1 MKKQMKNPFASVA
14 ILAISIIICLTNVF
28 GLAACSTADNSIQR
42 PSTEDTDTQQPDSG
56 TQQPSTEDTDTQQP
70 VTDKYARLRQAYDK
84 VKLQYSSATLCY
96 EIGDDGSYIEVD
108 TNPLDFDDFYNPTYT
123 KVIEAFNEELGVPDY
138 VYKLMI
144 TTTALQGR
152 QTETVNGL
160 IISWTYH
167 PDNGLE
173 VIYRLAD

>member
-14 ILAISIIICLTNVF
+14 ILAISIIICLTSVF

-42 PSTEDTDTQQPDSG
+42 
-56 TQQPSTEDTDTQQP
+56 PSTEDTDTQQP

-108 TNPLDFDDFYNPTYT
+108 TNPLDFDDYYNPTYI
-123 KVIEAFNEELGVPDY
+123 KIIEAFNEELGVPDY

>member
-14 ILAISIIICLTNVF
+14 ILAISIIICLTSVF

-42 PSTEDTDTQQPDSG
+42 
-56 TQQPSTEDTDTQQP
+56 PSTEDTDTQQP

>member
-14 ILAISIIICLTNVF
+14 ILAISIIICLTSVF

-42 PSTEDTDTQQPDSG
+42 
-56 TQQPSTEDTDTQQP
+56 PSTEDTDTQQP

-173 VIYRLAD
+173 LIYRLAD

>member
-14 ILAISIIICLTNVF
+14 ILAISIIICLTSVF
-28 GLAACSTADNSIQR
+28 GLAACSTADNS
-42 PSTEDTDTQQPDSG
+42 
-56 TQQPSTEDTDTQQP
+56 TQQP

-108 TNPLDFDDFYNPTYT
+108 TNPLDFDDYYNPTYI
-123 KVIEAFNEELGVPDY
+123 KVIEAFNEELSVPDY
-138 VYKLMI
+138 VYELMKK
-144 TTTALQGR
+144 TTALQGR

-167 PDNGLE
+167 PDNGLA

>member
-14 ILAISIIICLTNVF
+14 ILAISIIICLTSVF

-42 PSTEDTDTQQPDSG
+42 
-56 TQQPSTEDTDTQQP
+56 PSTEDTDTQQP

-138 VYKLMI
+138 VCI
-144 TTTALQGR
+144 
-152 QTETVNGL
+152 
-160 IISWTYH
+160 
-167 PDNGLE
+167 
-173 VIYRLAD
+173 

>member
-14 ILAISIIICLTNVF
+14 ILAISIIICLTSVF

-42 PSTEDTDTQQPDSG
+42 PSTEDTDTQQ
-56 TQQPSTEDTDTQQP
+56 T

>member
-1 MKKQMKNPFASVA
+1 MKKQMKNPFSSVA
-14 ILAISIIICLTNVF
+14 ILAISIIICLTSVF

-42 PSTEDTDTQQPDSG
+42 
-56 TQQPSTEDTDTQQP
+56 PSTEDTDTQQP

>member
-14 ILAISIIICLTNVF
+14 ILAISIIICLTSVF

-42 PSTEDTDTQQPDSG
+42 PSTEDTDTQQP
-56 TQQPSTEDTDTQQP
+56 
-70 VTDKYARLRQAYDK
+70 VTDKYARLQQAYDK

>member
-14 ILAISIIICLTNVF
+14 ILAISIIICLTSVF

-42 PSTEDTDTQQPDSG
+42 
-56 TQQPSTEDTDTQQP
+56 PSTEDTDTQQP

-152 QTETVNGL
+152 QTETINGL

>member
-14 ILAISIIICLTNVF
+14 ILAISIIICLTSVF

-42 PSTEDTDTQQPDSG
+42 
-56 TQQPSTEDTDTQQP
+56 PSTEDTDTQQP

-108 TNPLDFDDFYNPTYT
+108 TNPLDFDDYYNPTYT